1 MLVHME
7 DWCSRN
13 GAPFYELASLG
24 SHAIA
29 HQPLAGAVSQATTYG
44 RSQVFCGRIS
54 NPIFFGKS
62 GFVWTR
68 DGHVIAHGLT
78 HKHYDLAQI
87 VPEELAAFAP
97 QRGAPGPRIE
107 EDCVFFGG
115 SANFGHF
122 MFQHMTKLHAVR
134 QVAEARQLPLA
145 VYRNMPRRYLEFL
158 DLAGYPDSR
167 RIYVDHDRPV
177 AFANAWVPSTS
188 FYRGHYQDREAYIY
202 PDAAFGLRDMILDRT
217 KAAATARP
225 RIYVPRTNAQW
236 RRVVNEEEIL
246 GLLGRFGFTIA
257 RLEEMSA
264 AEQIALVARAEMIV
278 MAGGA
283 SSPITMFAPADCI
296 VLEMVNRHIVGTF
309 GAVAFGH
316 ILGFVVQRI
325 VGEDVPSP
333 DLRDRPII
341 DMNYHVPVATIAAA
355 LDAAA
360 SLVARRRREAE
371 ERRKQIYQ
379 AAPGLD
385 AA

>member
-13 GAPFYELASLG
+13 GEPFYELAALG
-24 SHAIA
+24 SQAIA

-44 RSQVFCGRIS
+44 RSQVFCARIS
-54 NPIFFGKS
+54 NPVFFGKS

-68 DGHVIAHGLT
+68 DGQVIAHGLT

-87 VPEELAAFAP
+87 VAEELAAFSP
-97 QRGAPGPRIE
+97 QCGAPGPRIE
-107 EDCVFFGG
+107 QECVFLGG

-122 MFQHMTKLHAVR
+122 MFQHMTKLHAVG
-134 QVAEARQLPLA
+134 QVAEARKLPLA
-145 VYRNMPRRYLEFL
+145 VYRNMPRRYLDFL

-188 FYRGHYQDREAYIY
+188 FYRGHYDDREAYIY
-202 PDAAFGLRDMILDRT
+202 PEAAFGLRSMMLGRT
-217 KAAATARP
+217 RVAGAPRP

-236 RRVVNEEEIL
+236 RRVMNEDEIMALLVNH
-246 GLLGRFGFTIA
+246 GFTA
-257 RLEEMSA
+257 VHLEQMSA
-264 AEQIALVARAEMIV
+264 AEQIDLVSRAEMIV

-283 SSPITMFAPADCI
+283 SSPITMFAPTDC
-296 VLEMVNRHIVGTF
+296 VVVEMVNRHIVGTF

-316 ILGFVVQRI
+316 ILGFVVQRL
-325 VGEDVPSP
+325 VGEDVPSA
-333 DLRDRPII
+333 DLRDRPMI
-341 DMNYHVPVATIAAA
+341 DMNYRVPVAMMAAV

-360 SLVARRRREAE
+360 TLVAQRRRETEA
-371 ERRKQIYQ
+371 RRKQVYRQ
-379 AAPGLD
+379 TPGLD